1 MTVSTGAETGATI
14 EPLTVSIQETCR
26 LLGSSRSEVYR
37 LLARGNLRAVKAG
50 VRTQVLM
57 ASIKAHVASLP
68 PATFRAPKGAA

>member
-14 EPLTVSIQETCR
+14 EPLIVSIQETCR

-68 PATFRAPKGAA
+68 PATFRTPKDAV